1 MKGRRIFVKGRRIF
15 VKGRRIFMKK
25 NLFIF
30 KLLILGL
37 VVSCNLD
44 SKLLDNKE
52 RNKDDSKGV
61 VNGVQGDEPAAKEE
75 SVKKEVIGDDDSKG
89 VVNDVQGD
97 ESSSK
102 EYVFDDKE
110 KLISELK
117 KDVDNVKGLVSQDK
131 AEVEDESQYG
141 MKDEVFKAVLNTAN
155 NKTLDNDENKEL
167 RRLFY
172 SSLLYNKD
180 KIKEFAKILQKI
192 ESDNTNKGTWIR
204 DIMNAVILELQ
215 SNFEEVIAKVEENK
229 DKLDKLS
236 LDDLKEVKTKLEEI
250 QLQKLNWRKAVN
262 SLIESYKAKTDD
274 IDSDSKKLIEHVE
287 KEYKDLITVKIPGM
301 KAVYDKIVGVLN
313 TIE

>member
-1 MKGRRIFVKGRRIF
+1 MR
-15 VKGRRIFMKK
+15 K

-30 KLLILGL
+30 TLLVLGL
-37 VVSCNLD
+37 VSCNLD
-44 SKLLDNKE
+44 AKLLKNKE
-52 RNKDDSKGV
+52 RNQDISNEV
-61 VNGVQGDEPAAKEE
+61 VNNVQGDEPSKEAN
-75 SVKKEVIGDDDSKG
+75 VDDLEN

-97 ESSSK
+97 EPSK
-102 EYVFDDKE
+102 EDNDVSEKD
-110 KLISELK
+110 KLISDLK
-117 KDVDNVKGLVSQDK
+117 KDTENLRKVVNENK
-131 AEVEDESQYG
+131 AEVEDENQYG
-141 MKDEVFKAVLNTAN
+141 MKDEIFKAVTDTDN
-155 NKTLDNDENKEL
+155 NKTLDNDENKEA

-172 SSLLYNKD
+172 SSLGYDKD
-180 KIKEFAKILQKI
+180 KIKEFVKILKKI
-192 ESDNTNKGTWIR
+192 ESDDTNKGTWIK
-204 DIMNAVILELQ
+204 DIINAGREHLQ
-215 SNFEEVIAKVEENK
+215 SNFEKVIAKLEENK

-250 QLQKLNWRKAVN
+250 KSQRGDFIKAVN

>member
-1 MKGRRIFVKGRRIF
+1 
-15 VKGRRIFMKK
+15 MKK
-25 NLFIF
+25 TLFIF

-52 RNKDDSKGV
+52 RNKDVSKGV
-61 VNGVQGDEPAAKEE
+61 VNGVQGDEPAVKEE
-75 SVKKEVIGDDDSKG
+75 SVRKEVIEDDDSKE
-89 VVNDVQGD
+89 VVNVVQGD
-97 ESSSK
+97 KSSSK
-102 EYVFDDKE
+102 GYVFDEKE

-117 KDVDNVKGLVSQDK
+117 KDIDNVKGLVSRDK
-131 AEVEDESQYG
+131 AEVEEDSQYD
-141 MKDEVFKAVLNTAN
+141 MKDEVFKLLSNTVN

-172 SSLLYNKD
+172 SSLLYNKERIKD
-180 KIKEFAKILQKI
+180 FAEILKKIG
-192 ESDNTNKGTWIR
+192 SYNTNKGTWLR
-204 DIMNAVILELQ
+204 DIMNAVINLQ
-215 SNFEEVIAKVEENK
+215 SNFEEVIAKIEENK
-229 DKLDKLS
+229 DKLDKLG

-274 IDSDSKKLIEHVE
+274 IDSDSEKLIKHIE

-301 KAVYDKIVGVLN
+301 KSVYDKIVGVLN

>member
-1 MKGRRIFVKGRRIF
+1 M
-15 VKGRRIFMKK
+15 KGRRIFMKK
-25 NLFIF
+25 TLFIF

-52 RNKDDSKGV
+52 RNKDVSKGV
-61 VNGVQGDEPAAKEE
+61 VNGVQGDEPAVKEE
-75 SVKKEVIGDDDSKG
+75 SVRKEVIEDDDSKE
-89 VVNDVQGD
+89 VVNVVQGD
-97 ESSSK
+97 KSSSK
-102 EYVFDDKE
+102 GYVFDEKE

-117 KDVDNVKGLVSQDK
+117 KDIDNVKGLVSRDK
-131 AEVEDESQYG
+131 AEVEEDSQYD
-141 MKDEVFKAVLNTAN
+141 MKDEVFKLLSNTVN

-172 SSLLYNKD
+172 SSLLYNKERIKD
-180 KIKEFAKILQKI
+180 FAEILKKIG
-192 ESDNTNKGTWIR
+192 SYNTNKGTWLR
-204 DIMNAVILELQ
+204 DIMNAVINLQ
-215 SNFEEVIAKVEENK
+215 SNFEEVIAKIEENK
-229 DKLDKLS
+229 DKLDKLG

-274 IDSDSKKLIEHVE
+274 IDSDSEKLIKHIE

-301 KAVYDKIVGVLN
+301 KSVYDKIVGVLN

>member
-1 MKGRRIFVKGRRIF
+1 
-15 VKGRRIFMKK
+15 MKK
-25 NLFIF
+25 TLFIF

-44 SKLLDNKE
+44 SKLLDTKE
-52 RNKDDSKGV
+52 RNKDVSKGVVNGVKGDEPAVKEESVRKEVIEDDDSKEV
-61 VNGVQGDEPAAKEE
+61 VNGVQGDE
-75 SVKKEVIGDDDSKG
+75 
-89 VVNDVQGD
+89 
-97 ESSSK
+97 SSSK
-102 EYVFDDKE
+102 GYVFDEKE

-117 KDVDNVKGLVSQDK
+117 KDIDNVKGLVSQDK
-131 AEVEDESQYG
+131 AEVEDENQYG
-141 MKDEVFKAVLNTAN
+141 MKDQVFKAVVNTAN
-155 NKTLDNDENKEL
+155 NKTLEHDENKEL

-180 KIKEFAKILQKI
+180 KIKEFAEILKKI

-204 DIMNAVILELQ
+204 DIMNVSILDLQ
-215 SNFEEVIAKVEENK
+215 SNFEEVIAKLEANK

-236 LDDLKEVKTKLEEI
+236 LDDLREVKTKLEEI

-274 IDSDSKKLIEHVE
+274 IDSDSEKLIKHVE

-301 KAVYDKIVGVLN
+301 KSVYDKIVGVLD

>member
-1 MKGRRIFVKGRRIF
+1 
-15 VKGRRIFMKK
+15 MKK
-25 NLFIF
+25 TLFIF

-44 SKLLDNKE
+44 SKLLDTKE
-52 RNKDDSKGV
+52 RNKDVSKGV
-61 VNGVQGDEPAAKEE
+61 VNGVQGDEPAVKEE
-75 SVKKEVIGDDDSKG
+75 SVRKEVIEDDDSKE
-89 VVNDVQGD
+89 VVNVVQGD
-97 ESSSK
+97 KSSSK
-102 EYVFDDKE
+102 GYVFDEKE

-117 KDVDNVKGLVSQDK
+117 KDIDNVKGLVSRDK
-131 AEVEDESQYG
+131 AEVEEDSQYD
-141 MKDEVFKAVLNTAN
+141 MKDEVFKLLSNTVN

-172 SSLLYNKD
+172 SSLLYNKERIKD
-180 KIKEFAKILQKI
+180 FAEILKKIG
-192 ESDNTNKGTWIR
+192 SYNTNKGTWLR
-204 DIMNAVILELQ
+204 DIMNAVINLQ
-215 SNFEEVIAKVEENK
+215 SNFEEVIAKIEENK
-229 DKLDKLS
+229 DKLDKLG

-274 IDSDSKKLIEHVE
+274 IDSDSEKLIKHIE

-301 KAVYDKIVGVLN
+301 KSVYDKIVGVLN